1 MKNFFRHFIQRIC
14 LLYFRLENINPA
26 CQNMWNNAGNNLV
39 VPSELKVDA
48 VNNAN
53 PLFEVRLAGAG
64 KVRSPEFQRFKGI

>member
-1 MKNFFRHFIQRIC
+1 
-14 LLYFRLENINPA
+14 
-26 CQNMWNNAGNNLV
+26 MWKNAGNNLV